1 MDMSITRGPRAVGTP
16 TAMGLVPKTASEEP
30 CGATYSGHCDSTM
43 PMKPS
48 LASWRAQYLQR
59 GHDQGSGLCA
69 AIAAQ
74 RPPRCWLLNCTQPS
88 AQQPGPANELQH

>member
-69 AIAAQ
+69 AYRSSTATPLLAFKLHTAVCTAAWACQ
-74 RPPRCWLLNCTQPS
+74 
-88 AQQPGPANELQH
+88 